1 LLQEPFRISNGLG
14 MVTEEAL
21 GHLPPSRT
29 EHVRLHGSGDNL
41 PHDRPVAR
49 IHIRV
54 NAKSEIRE

>member
-41 PHDRPVAR
+41 PTTGRR
-49 IHIRV
+49 RGFTSGV
-54 NAKSEIRE
+54 NAKEIRE